1 MANNKVQ
8 LSNGT
13 VLIDITPTT
22 ATASD
27 VVSSAVFFAADGS
40 QVTGTLDIVT
50 YYTGS
55 SAPSSSLGN
64 DGDIYL
70 QS

>member
-8 LSNGT
+8 LSDGT
-13 VLIDITPTT
+13 TIIDITGTT
-22 ATASD
+22 ATALD
-27 VVSSAVFFAADGS
+27 VVANKVFFAADGV
-40 QVTGTLDIVT
+40 QTTGGLNIVT

-64 DGDIYL
+64 NGDIYL
-70 QS
+70 QV

>member
-13 VLIDITPTT
+13 VLIDITSTSV
-22 ATASD
+22 TASD
-27 VVSSAVFFAADGS
+27 VVSGGVFFTADGS
-40 QVTGTLDIVT
+40 QATGTLNIVT

-64 DGDIYL
+64 NGDIYL

>member
-1 MANNKVQ
+1 MAKNKVVFDG
-8 LSNGT
+8 NT
-13 VLIDITPTT
+13 LIDLTPTT

-27 VVSSAVFFAADGS
+27 VASGKIFFGNDGV
-40 QVTGTLDIVT
+40 QNTGSLAFVT

-55 SAPSSSLGN
+55 SDPAGSLGS

-70 QS
+70 RTS

>member
-13 VLIDITPTT
+13 VLMDITSTT

-27 VVSSAVFFAADGS
+27 VVSSAVFFTADGS
-40 QVTGTLDIVT
+40 QATGTLNIAT

-64 DGDIYL
+64 NGDIYL

>member
-13 VLIDITPTT
+13 VLLDITPTT

-27 VVSSAVFFAADGS
+27 VASGEVFFTADGS
-40 QVTGTLDIVT
+40 QATGTLNIVT

-55 SAPSSSLGN
+55 SAPASSLGN
-64 DGDIYL
+64 NGDIYL